1 MYKLIIIDDEYS
13 SATQFGSAINWGS
26 YGFCLD
32 RVFSDSEEALEYL
45 EKNSADL
52 IFTDIRMPKYSGM
65 DIAKFCSAMKKPPFV
80 VFISAYSEFEYA
92 RQAIKYK
99 IFDYLTKPFSFSD
112 IEKILVKV
120 YNTLLEQS
128 SGNELFASNLELLE
142 QQHVFSELILGNVHS
157 KEELNEQ
164 ISTLN
169 LPSFILESKCA
180 QVSVT
185 INNFDDYIQSTWKHG
200 TDKLYNAISYISQSK
215 NKLFCCNWAYAGNTF
230 EIIAIDLNRNFDS
243 EFKVYTEQLKTNLI
257 QLLSLEDITISFQ
270 EISSLSDFV
279 TEDFGDSKEAYGD
292 DVIIKKSIKFM
303 HENYKKDI
311 SLNDVAKYVSL
322 SRVYFCSY
330 FKKITGENFV
340 DTLNRYRVEKA
351 KELLDG
357 TTQSVSSV
365 AETVGYKSI
374 PYFYKIFAKITNLT
388 PNEYRNRKEND

>member
-13 SATQFGSAINWGS
+13 SATQFGSAVNWES

-32 RVFSDSEEALEYL
+32 KIFSDSEEAIKYL
-45 EKNSADL
+45 KKNHTDL
-52 IFTDIRMPKYSGM
+52 VFTDIRMPKYSGM
-65 DIAKFCSAMKKPPFV
+65 DIAKVCSAMKNPPFV

-120 YNTLLEQS
+120 YNTLQENEM
-128 SGNELFASNLELLE
+128 GNEMFANNLELFE
-142 QQHVFSELILGNVHS
+142 QQFVFSELILGNVHS
-157 KEELNEQ
+157 THELSEK

-169 LPSFILESKCA
+169 LPAFILESKCA
-180 QVSVT
+180 KISVI
-185 INNFDDYIQSTWKHG
+185 INNFEDYIQSTWKHG
-200 TDKLYNAISYISQSK
+200 TDKLQTAISYISQSK

-230 EIIAIDLNRNFDS
+230 EIIAIDLNHNF
-243 EFKVYTEQLKTNLI
+243 EHEIKVYTEHLKTNLS
-257 QLLSLEDITISFQ
+257 QLLSLDDITISFQ
-270 EISSLSDFV
+270 EVASLSDFI
-279 TEDFGDSKEAYGD
+279 TDDFQTINDTYSD
-292 DVIIKKSIKFM
+292 DIIIKKSIKFM
-303 HENYKKDI
+303 HENYKNDI

-340 DTLNRYRVEKA
+340 DTLNKYRVEKA

-357 TTQSVSSV
+357 STQSVYSI